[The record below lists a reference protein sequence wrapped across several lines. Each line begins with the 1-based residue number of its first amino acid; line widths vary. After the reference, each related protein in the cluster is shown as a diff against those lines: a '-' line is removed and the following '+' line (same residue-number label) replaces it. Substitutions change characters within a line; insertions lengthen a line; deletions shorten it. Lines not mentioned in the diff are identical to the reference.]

1 MGAKRKLINC
11 LYLGLT
17 ISMPLYAVDE
27 PIDGAPALST
37 DEINAEVAASKD
49 TPNNLL
55 SGNAEIKTNKDVKE
69 DFEEDDAQ
77 VNDDEDTPPII
88 NESNENTTSL
98 EQENFIPHYV
108 TQSWEDDDADVSDL
122 KQKEEGKNQNNNDK
136 TSENDLLLS
145 TNEEKIPQTQDTDKV
160 YESKETQKTTTNEK
174 APTKEAIIDV
184 GTKTTS
190 QNLPKEEKEELKTFN
205 EDLKEK
211 VETADLSKELE
222 EERSTQETNQAIKE
236 ISNSIKA
243 TSLNESVKVNDTTLK
258 NTSKENE
265 TLNLSKTQEVNPNE
279 ASVNVK
285 VNDNNNNNKEE
296 QAKET
301 LASKP
306 INEEE
311 KAKTTTTSTT
321 TRDIAKAQQETTSN
335 KNIDASKNDKASVD
349 VVSQMAQGLINVN
362 SQVNTLDK
370 KTSKSSEQD
379 NLQTLVNEN
388 GEAKTLENKDVT
400 TLNTQEKASSIQ
412 EIKETKDKAQPKN
425 KTLQSPYLESKNF
438 DNKSSENLYYTHDY
452 LENMYL
458 PYFKNTYEL
467 PQKLDKNVILKD
479 VLISTRDSGLIFEVS
494 ASDSIGPLDLDGFA
508 ADNQILRNFCKIAL
522 SDGILHRVNDIIID
536 FYHGNDKFYTSTL
549 NFSSCGD
556 INNKELKQ
564 KLLKVE
570 DERLDNEFIYAFEQ
584 EKQKLLSMDYL
595 KNKFIPYASNRIDE
609 KFLSFETNQ
618 LFTLEENNLIINFL
632 VKDGEKVDF
641 EKLPNNRIA
650 RTCDIKT
657 YSFFIL
663 PRVNSIVYRYFDTK
677 GSLKKEVTLLSDT
690 CLNLRK
696 KFDLK

>member
-1 MGAKRKLINC
+1 MGAKRKLVNC

-27 PIDGAPALST
+27 PLEGAPALST
-37 DEINAEVAASKD
+37 DEINAEVAAPKD

-55 SGNAEIKTNKDVKE
+55 SGNAEIKPNKNVKE

-77 VNDDEDTPPII
+77 INDEEDTPPII
-88 NESNENTTSL
+88 NESNENTLSL
-98 EQENFIPHYV
+98 EKENFIPHYV

-122 KQKEEGKNQNNNDK
+122 KHKEEGKKQNNNDK

-145 TNEEKIPQTQDTDKV
+145 TNEEKITQTQDTDKV
-160 YESKETQKTTTNEK
+160 YEAKETQKTTTNEK
-174 APTKEAIIDV
+174 APTKEAIIEV
-184 GTKTTS
+184 GTKTTLENVS
-190 QNLPKEEKEELKTFN
+190 SEEKEELKTFN

-211 VETADLSKELE
+211 VETADISKELE
-222 EERSTQETNQAIKE
+222 EERSNQAIKE
-236 ISNSIKA
+236 ISKSIKA

-265 TLNLSKTQEVNPNE
+265 TLNLSKTQEVNQNE
-279 ASVNVK
+279 ASLNVK
-285 VNDNNNNNKEE
+285 VNDNNKEE

-301 LASKP
+301 LAPKP

-311 KAKTTTTSTT
+311 KAKTTTT
-321 TRDIAKAQQETTSN
+321 TRDAAKAPKETTSN
-335 KNIDASKNDKASVD
+335 KTIEASNDKASVD
-349 VVSQMAQGLINVN
+349 VVSQMAQGLISVN
-362 SQVNTLDK
+362 SQVNTIDK
-370 KTSKSSEQD
+370 KTSKSSEED
-379 NLQTLVNEN
+379 NLQALVNEN

-400 TLNTQEKASSIQ
+400 TINTQEKASSIQ
-412 EIKETKDKAQPKN
+412 EIKETKDKVQPKN
-425 KTLQSPYLESKNF
+425 KTPQSPYLENKNF
-438 DNKSSENLYYTHDY
+438 DTKSENLYYTHDY

-479 VLISTRDSGLIFEVS
+479 VLVSTSDSGLIFEVS
-494 ASDSIGPLDLDGFA
+494 VSDSIGPLDLDGFA

-595 KNKFIPYASNRIDE
+595 KNKFIPYASKRIDE
-609 KFLSFETNQ
+609 KFLLFETNQ

-641 EKLPNNRIA
+641 GKLPNNRIA
-650 RTCDIKT
+650 RTCEIKT

-677 GSLKKEVTLLSDT
+677 GSLKKEVKLKSDT

>member
-1 MGAKRKLINC
+1 MGAKRKLVNC

-27 PIDGAPALST
+27 PLEGAPALST
-37 DEINAEVAASKD
+37 DEIKAEVAAPKD

-55 SGNAEIKTNKDVKE
+55 SGNAEIKPNKNVKE

-77 VNDDEDTPPII
+77 INDEEDTPPII
-88 NESNENTTSL
+88 NESNENTLSL
-98 EQENFIPHYV
+98 EKENFIPHYV

-122 KQKEEGKNQNNNDK
+122 KHKEEGKKQNNNDK

-145 TNEEKIPQTQDTDKV
+145 TNEEKITQTQDTDKV
-160 YESKETQKTTTNEK
+160 YEAKETQKTTTNEK
-174 APTKEAIIDV
+174 APTKEAIIEV
-184 GTKTTS
+184 GTKTTLENVS
-190 QNLPKEEKEELKTFN
+190 SEEKEELKTFN

-211 VETADLSKELE
+211 VETADISKELE
-222 EERSTQETNQAIKE
+222 EERSNQAIKE

-265 TLNLSKTQEVNPNE
+265 TLNLSKTQEVNQNE
-279 ASVNVK
+279 ASLNVK
-285 VNDNNNNNKEE
+285 VNDNNKEE

-301 LASKP
+301 LAPKP

-311 KAKTTTTSTT
+311 KAKTTTT
-321 TRDIAKAQQETTSN
+321 TRDAAKAPKETTSN
-335 KNIDASKNDKASVD
+335 KTIEASNDKASVD
-349 VVSQMAQGLINVN
+349 VVSQMAQGLISVN
-362 SQVNTLDK
+362 SQVNTIDK
-370 KTSKSSEQD
+370 KTSKSSEED
-379 NLQTLVNEN
+379 NLQALVNEN

-400 TLNTQEKASSIQ
+400 TINTQEKASSIQ
-412 EIKETKDKAQPKN
+412 EIKETKDKVQPKN
-425 KTLQSPYLESKNF
+425 KTPQSPYLENKNF
-438 DNKSSENLYYTHDY
+438 DTKSENLYYTHDY

-479 VLISTRDSGLIFEVS
+479 VLVSTRDSGLIFEVS
-494 ASDSIGPLDLDGFA
+494 VSDSIGPLDLDGFA

-595 KNKFIPYASNRIDE
+595 KNKFIPYASKRIDE
-609 KFLSFETNQ
+609 KFLFFETNQ

-641 EKLPNNRIA
+641 GKLPNNRIA
-650 RTCDIKT
+650 RTCEIKT

-677 GSLKKEVTLLSDT
+677 GSLKKEVKLKSDT